1 METNREK
8 RERVRDRVSSKK
20 RRERDRRTAKQTE
33 RESTERERGY
43 MESRTKRVESVTV

>member
-33 RESTERERGY
+33 REYGEGKGIYGE
-43 MESRTKRVESVTV
+43 